1 MRGYDSELEYLDD
14 QFATLV
20 QRIQVAAEVQKR
32 RVKQAEVEESAAP
45 WEKPTKKVN
54 VSELQAKLRIS
65 EAKIAL
71 RLQRPGKL
79 GTPRLEGLCA
89 QLQLDAFEKSV
100 LLITC
105 GYTISPV
112 VKQLL
117 AQTSASSH
125 SYAADRLRP

>member
-1 MRGYDSELEYLDD
+1 M
-14 QFATLV
+14 
-20 QRIQVAAEVQKR
+20 
-32 RVKQAEVEESAAP
+32 QAELQAARDGHRTEREGARAQ
-45 WEKPTKKVN
+45 WRGRLEQTKAEHAA
-54 VSELQAKLRIS
+54 ELQAKLRIS

-125 SYAADRLRP
+125 SSHSVQIMSGQIWCMKCARLGS